1 MLSLS
6 ALKLTLTLFACLL
19 ANGTTKFE
27 VVTKRSNDRVEI
39 KQVATQTIF
48 IVHSPVGISH
58 ASITRSAD
66 KWPTNLSLQ
75 LRLKGLESFRF
86 QTEDKTI
93 NLSVSSSSL
102 EARQWL
108 NENEDRPLDSKSAY
122 WMEIRLLDRDGKPTK
137 SIPLEDGYFEI
148 TLPAKILE
156 SNPRAIKLEWID
168 FYRN

>member
-19 ANGTTKFE
+19 ANGATKFE
-27 VVTKRSNDRVEI
+27 VATKRSNDRVEI
-39 KQVATQTIF
+39 NQVATQTIF
-48 IVHSPVGISH
+48 IVHSPFGISN
-58 ASITRSAD
+58 ASITRSDD
-66 KWPTNLSLQ
+66 KWPTNLTVH
-75 LRLKGLESFRF
+75 LRLRGLESFKL

-102 EARQWL
+102 EVRQWL

-122 WMEIRLLDRDGKPTK
+122 WMEIRLLDHDGKPTK
-137 SIPLEDGYFEI
+137 SIPLEDGYIEI
-148 TLPAKILE
+148 KLPAKFLE
-156 SNPRAIKLEWID
+156 SNPRSFKLEWID

>member
-19 ANGTTKFE
+19 ANGATKFE
-27 VVTKRSNDRVEI
+27 VATKRSNDRVEI

-66 KWPTNLSLQ
+66 KWPTNLTVH
-75 LRLKGLESFRF
+75 LRLRGLESFKL

-102 EARQWL
+102 EVRQWL

-122 WMEIRLLDRDGKPTK
+122 WLEIRPLDHDGKPTK
-137 SIPLEDGYFEI
+137 SIPLKERYFEI
-148 TLPAKILE
+148 KLPAKILE
-156 SNPRAIKLEWID
+156 SNPRSLKLEWID